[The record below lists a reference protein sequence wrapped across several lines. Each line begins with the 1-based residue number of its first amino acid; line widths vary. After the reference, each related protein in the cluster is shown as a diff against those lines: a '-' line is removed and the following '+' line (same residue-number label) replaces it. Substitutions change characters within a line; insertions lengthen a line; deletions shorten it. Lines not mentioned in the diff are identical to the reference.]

1 MRIIY
6 EDGNY
11 REERERN
18 EAAQKKEEFVDIS
31 SMSDEYK
38 KSITQEAQRPYR
50 PASSLRPEAAR
61 EQTPAQPQTAA
72 AQPQTYA
79 AQPQPYAPQQMYYPY
94 PQGYPVQY
102 PQYPQGYPY
111 PAGYPAAG
119 QPMVPVAPTAPVAPY
134 PPQPQPIPMEAAAQ
148 TPPSGVPDSGT
159 RVIYQS
165 PDFDSKEPVT
175 YAPVSYTAVPVVLR
189 TASFTQE
196 EVVVPTAT
204 REKALSSAG
213 RFDVDEMEMSVFEI
227 NSMAHKY
234 QAKARAFRNPGAFR
248 GSLDVHELGK
258 SIEEEELVEEL
269 TYEPEADDS
278 FEEEL
283 SEEKAEKTEKAEK
296 PGKKSKKKKKK
307 KDTARKTVLAIS
319 ILAIIISSGYLVNEW
334 RMSDQNEQE
343 AEDAQQLIIDDIIE
357 PAPDEPSGDEEPSDE
372 GNDNAGEDEPQVQ
385 QMTVEEKWAEIRK
398 EYPKVDFPSEL
409 QLKYAK
415 LYATN
420 KDFVGY
426 LSAEG
431 VGMDLPIVQGDDDET
446 YLKKSFF
453 GKNTKYGCPFVTHI
467 NKIPVDKYGLDMN
480 TVIFGHHMKD
490 GSVFGVLD
498 EYKSIEGFKAA
509 PVITFN
515 TLYNDYQWK
524 IIGVFLTNA
533 YEKDDNGYVF
543 KYYFTNLSSE
553 ERFSAYLNAVNER
566 TLYYTGVD
574 VLPTD
579 KILTLST
586 CSYEFTDARFV
597 VVARL
602 VRHGESAEV
611 DVSKAY
617 ENENPRYPQAYY
629 DKKKKDNPYKDAYRW
644 EVG

>member
-18 EAAQKKEEFVDIS
+18 EAAKKEDFVDIS
-31 SMSDEYK
+31 SMSADYK
-38 KSITQEAQRPYR
+38 KSIDAESSRPRRPVPSLRVETAQPTAPQTEQPESEAQPV
-50 PASSLRPEAAR
+50 AA
-61 EQTPAQPQTAA
+61 PPQG
-72 AQPQTYA
+72 
-79 AQPQPYAPQQMYYPY
+79 YAPQPMYYPY

-102 PQYPQGYPY
+102 PPVYPY
-111 PAGYPAAG
+111 TAGYPVAG
-119 QPMVPVAPTAPVAPY
+119 QPVPPMAQYPVQMPY
-134 PPQPQPIPMEAAAQ
+134 PQSPVTAQPPVIS
-148 TPPSGVPDSGT
+148 TPDSGT

-165 PDFDSKEPVT
+165 PDFDSQEPRAQSPAI
-175 YAPVSYTAVPVVLR
+175 YPAVQPVVR
-189 TASFTQE
+189 GSFTQE
-196 EVVVPTAT
+196 EVFIP
-204 REKALSSAG
+204 LSGKTKSPSAKN
-213 RFDVDEMEMSVFEI
+213 RFAVDEMEMSVFEL

-234 QAKARAFRNPGAFR
+234 QARSRAYSKQDASLEIEEFERAF
-248 GSLDVHELGK
+248 
-258 SIEEEELVEEL
+258 EEDSVE
-269 TYEPEADDS
+269 TQNEA
-278 FEEEL
+278 ETVA
-283 SEEKAEKTEKAEK
+283 EEKSVKNKG
-296 PGKKSKKKKKK
+296 GKKKSKKKK

-319 ILAIIISSGYLVNEW
+319 ILAIIVSSGYLINEW

-343 AEDAQQLIIDDIIE
+343 AKDAQQLIIDDSFDITPE
-357 PAPDEPSGDEEPSDE
+357 APSDDKSEDNGNDEPDV
-372 GNDNAGEDEPQVQ
+372 GENEPQVQ

-398 EYPKVDFPSEL
+398 EYPKVDFPSEM

-420 KDFVGY
+420 SDFVGY

-453 GKNTKYGCPFVTHI
+453 GKNTKYGCPFVTHTNNI
-467 NKIPVDKYGLDMN
+467 TVDRNGLDMN

-543 KYYFTNLSSE
+543 KYYFTNLSSQ

-602 VRHGESAEV
+602 VRQGESAEV

-617 ENENPRYPQAYY
+617 KNDNPRYPQAYY
-629 DKKKKDNPYKDAYRW
+629 DKKKQDNPYKDAYRW

>member
-18 EAAQKKEEFVDIS
+18 EAAQLKEDFVDIS

-38 KSITQEAQRPYR
+38 RNITQEAAKPYR
-50 PASSLRPEAAR
+50 PAASLRPEAAK
-61 EQTPAQPQTAA
+61 EQTAPEQVQPEAA
-72 AQPQTYA
+72 AQ
-79 AQPQPYAPQQMYYPY
+79 QPYAVPPQGYAPSPMYYPY

-111 PAGYPAAG
+111 PAGYPMAG
-119 QPMVPVAPTAPVAPY
+119 QPMPPMAQY
-134 PPQPQPIPMEAAAQ
+134 PPQMQPSQKEAASQ
-148 TPPSGVPDSGT
+148 PPVIATPDSGT

-165 PDFDSKEPVT
+165 PDFDSQEPAV
-175 YAPVSYTAVPVVLR
+175 YSPAVYPAAPVMPR
-189 TASFTQE
+189 GSFTQE
-196 EVVVPTAT
+196 EVII
-204 REKALSSAG
+204 SSAG
-213 RFDVDEMEMSVFEI
+213 SVKSPAAANRFDVDEMEMSVFEI

-234 QAKARAFRNPGAFR
+234 QAKARAYRNPDAADA
-248 GSLDVHELGK
+248 SLDVEEFEQAFDEDE
-258 SIEEEELVEEL
+258 IEA
-269 TYEPEADDS
+269 EA
-278 FEEEL
+278 EVK
-283 SEEKAEKTEKAEK
+283 EKNTK
-296 PGKKSKKKKKK
+296 KKSKKKKKK

-319 ILAIIISSGYLVNEW
+319 ILAIIVSSGYLVNEW
-334 RMSDQNEQE
+334 RMSNQNEQE
-343 AEDAQQLIIDDIIE
+343 AEEALDLIIDDNIIDV
-357 PAPDEPSGDEEPSDE
+357 PDEPNVDEGEDDE
-372 GNDNAGEDEPQVQ
+372 GNTDKPQVQ
-385 QMTVEEKWAEIRK
+385 QMTAEEKWAEVRK
-398 EYPKVDFPSEL
+398 EYPKVDFPSEM

-415 LYATN
+415 LYGTN

-453 GKNTKYGCPFVTHI
+453 GKNTKYGCPFVTHV
-467 NKIPVDKYGLDMN
+467 NNIPVDKYGLDMN

-498 EYKSIEGFKAA
+498 EYKSIDGFKAA

-515 TLYNDYQWK
+515 TLYHDYQWK
-524 IIGVFLTNA
+524 IIGAFLTNA

-543 KYYFTNLSSE
+543 KYYFTNLSTE
-553 ERFSAYLNAVNER
+553 ERFSAYLNAVQER

-611 DVSKAY
+611 DISKAS

-629 DKKKKDNPYKDAYRW
+629 DKKKKDNPYKDAYKW

>member
-18 EAAQKKEEFVDIS
+18 EAAQLKEEFIDIS

-38 KSITQEAQRPYR
+38 SNMEKEAARPYR
-50 PASSLRPEAAR
+50 PAATLRPEPAVQPPQPTQPATVA
-61 EQTPAQPQTAA
+61 QQPYMAPPTAYPAQPA
-72 AQPQTYA
+72 
-79 AQPQPYAPQQMYYPY
+79 YYPY

-102 PQYPQGYPY
+102 PQGYPY
-111 PAGYPAAG
+111 PPVYPMAG
-119 QPMVPVAPTAPVAPY
+119 QPM
-134 PPQPQPIPMEAAAQ
+134 PPAAQ
-148 TPPSGVPDSGT
+148 YPVQMPPASVSANQPSATPLPDSGT

-165 PDFDSKEPVT
+165 PDFDFQESGSYSPASYSPAVT
-175 YAPVSYTAVPVVLR
+175 PVSR
-189 TASFTQE
+189 GSFTQE
-196 EVVVPTAT
+196 EVNIPSVGSVRANSP
-204 REKALSSAG
+204 AG
-213 RFDVDEMEMSVFEI
+213 RFDIDEMEMSVFEI

-234 QAKARAFRNPGAFR
+234 QAKARAFRNPGAAES
-248 GSLDVHELGK
+248 SLDV
-258 SIEEEELVEEL
+258 EELEQTFGEDV
-269 TYEPEADDS
+269 PDEADADEM
-278 FEEEL
+278 FEA
-283 SEEKAEKTEKAEK
+283 SEQKAVK
-296 PGKKSKKKKKK
+296 PAKKSKKKKKK

-319 ILAIIISSGYLVNEW
+319 IIAIIVSSGYLVNEW

-343 AEDAQQLIIDDIIE
+343 AEDAQQLIIDDSFAEI
-357 PAPDEPSGDEEPSDE
+357 PDEPSVDENTDNEPDK
-372 GNDNAGEDEPQVQ
+372 NEDKPQVQ

-431 VGMDLPIVQGDDDET
+431 VGMDLPIVQGNDDEI

-467 NKIPVDKYGLDMN
+467 NNIPADKYGLDMN

-498 EYKSIEGFKAA
+498 EYKSIDGFKAA

-515 TLYNDYQWK
+515 TLYHDYQWK
-524 IIGVFLTNA
+524 IIGAFLTNA

-543 KYYFTNLSSE
+543 KYYFTNLSTE
-553 ERFSAYLNAVNER
+553 ERFSAYLNAVQER

-574 VLPTD
+574 VLPSD

-586 CSYEFTDARFV
+586 CSYEFPDARFV

-611 DVSKAY
+611 DISKAY

-629 DKKKKDNPYKDAYRW
+629 DKKKTDNPYKDAYRW

>member
-18 EAAQKKEEFVDIS
+18 EAAQQKEEFIDVS

-38 KSITQEAQRPYR
+38 KNIAQQAAKPYR
-50 PASSLRPEAAR
+50 PASSLRAEGTAQQEAERLQNEAVV
-61 EQTPAQPQTAA
+61 PQP
-72 AQPQTYA
+72 YA

-102 PQYPQGYPY
+102 PQYPQGYAY

-134 PPQPQPIPMEAAAQ
+134 LPQAQPVQNEAAQ
-148 TPPSGVPDSGT
+148 PPVGSAPDSGT

-165 PDFDSKEPVT
+165 PDFDMREPAV
-175 YAPVSYTAVPVVLR
+175 YAPAPAVYPTVIPVVQR
-189 TASFTQE
+189 SSFTQE
-196 EVVVPTAT
+196 DVVIPSSGGQ
-204 REKALSSAG
+204 RLSSAVS

-234 QAKARAFRNPGAFR
+234 QAKARAFRNPAAD
-248 GSLDVHELGK
+248 GSLDVEELEQSFG
-258 SIEEEELVEEL
+258 EEEAFE
-269 TYEPEADDS
+269 EPEAEA
-278 FEEEL
+278 EEAA
-283 SEEKAEKTEKAEK
+283 SEEKEVK
-296 PGKKSKKKKKK
+296 PEKKSKKKKKKKK

-319 ILAIIISSGYLVNEW
+319 ILAIIVSSGYLINEW

-343 AEDAQQLIIDDIIE
+343 AEDAQQLIIDDVIE
-357 PAPDEPSGDEEPSDE
+357 PVPDEPSGDEEPSDE

-543 KYYFTNLSSE
+543 KYYFTNLSTE

-602 VRHGESAEV
+602 VRQGESAEV